1 MEIRYDYQYLVHL
14 ISCAVHD
21 LQPQEKPQDV
31 SFANVFAIG
40 KVHEV
45 ANIAFLS
52 VQKLNNKPDA
62 ELYNEWQVFYFHSVQ
77 RNARQVAQY
86 GKLTDLLTQNNI
98 RWTEAQGTITK
109 TFYPAPELRMMSDID
124 FIVDAESIDK
134 IAELMRECGWEA
146 NIVHENELN
155 VYPEKETGI
164 EFHTEFF
171 KEFYKGSGE
180 RYSGAIN
187 HPFSHAAPSADNPCK
202 YVLDDTHFYLYS
214 LLHTIKHF
222 EYAGC
227 GIRRILDLYYL
238 QKALGDKVDSGYIN
252 AVLDKYDFAENAN
265 KLFAL
270 ERYWFEGETPET
282 DLSETVK
289 DIILSGNHGTNDIHL
304 RNDLRRSAEGSTL
317 AKAKRNR
324 VKNFLFP
331 TLEELYEG
339 HHEYE
344 EKGYSL
350 AKSRFMRAVE
360 NLKPQRLKHMFTFF
374 KRVKKSK

>member
-14 ISCAVHD
+14 IYCAVHD

-31 SFANVFAIG
+31 SFANVFSIG

-52 VQKLNNKPDA
+52 VQKLNTKPDN

-86 GKLTDLLTQNNI
+86 GMLTDLLTQNNI

-109 TFYPAPELRMMSDID
+109 TFYPSPELRMMSDID
-124 FIVDAESIDK
+124 FIVDAENIGK
-134 IAELMRECGWEA
+134 IKALMLERGVE
-146 NIVHENELN
+146 VHQAYDNELN
-155 VYPEKETGI
+155 AYPEKETAI

-180 RYSGAIN
+180 RYSGAIS
-187 HPFSHAAPSADNPCK
+187 HPFDHSVPSADNPCK
-202 YVLDDTHFYLYS
+202 YILDDTHFYLYS
-214 LLHTIKHF
+214 LLHTVKHF

-238 QKALGDKVDSGYIN
+238 QKALYDKVDKDYIN
-252 AVLDKYDFAENAN
+252 SVLEKYDFAENAG

-270 ERYWFEGETPET
+270 ERYWFEGETPES
-282 DLSETVK
+282 DLTETIR
-289 DIILSGNHGTNDIHL
+289 DIVMSGNHGSDDIHL
-304 RNDLRRSAEGSTL
+304 RNDLRRVAADSSL
-317 AKAKRNR
+317 AKAKRSR
-324 VKNFLFP
+324 IKNFLFP
-331 TLEELYEG
+331 TLEDLYEG
-339 HHEYE
+339 HPEYK

-350 AKSRFMRAVE
+350 AKARFMRAVE
-360 NLKPQRLKHMFTFF
+360 NFSPRRLKYMFSFF
-374 KRVKKSK
+374 NRVKKSK